1 MTTWTHERGHLVA
14 NDDAGGVLL
23 RLQADASFSPLADL
37 LNADQALGRLL
48 LAGYGEG
55 AQKRAEAQ
63 RSHQAQLGHRRNLF
77 RRDDE
82 VIE

>member
-37 LNADQALGRLL
+37 LNANQDLGRLL

-55 AQKRAEAQ
+55 EQKRG
-63 RSHQAQLGHRRNLF
+63 RSPWLRSSPARPSTQPAP
-77 RRDDE
+77 
-82 VIE
+82 V